1 MMRVTRIDVAAETG
15 SVAAIV
21 RDGQQVKV
29 WFYQPHEDGRPPSR
43 VEDIRRAAIDDET
56 AMQALAGWVQRGL
69 EFTNGAP
76 GRVDAYLVVIETL
89 LEGD

>member
-15 SVAAIV
+15 SRAAFT
-21 RDGQQVKV
+21 RDGDVV
-29 WFYQPHEDGRPPSR
+29 TATFYRPGEPEPFR
-43 VEDIRRAAIDDET
+43 PGAAHTARIDDG
-56 AMQALAGWVQRGL
+56 QALWDLAAKVQRGL

-76 GRVDAYLVVIETL
+76 GRVEAYLVVIETL